1 MLDYDI
7 VACIASVV
15 LYVIIHKKNRK
26 IKRRY
31 WVRPS
36 LRNRPNVSPILEDFR
51 RDDINRRNI
60 RSKFNT
66 FLRISSEEFE
76 ILLNLTGPMI
86 SKTDTRWRN
95 AVSASDRLAI
105 TLRYLATGDSYFS
118 LGTLFKVS
126 PQVIS
131 LIILDVCQTLVSTLS
146 NYLRMPNTH
155 GEWLSVA
162 RSFMQKWNVPNCV
175 GALDGKHIRI
185 LCPTNSGSEFFN
197 YKSYFSIVL
206 LALIDANYNFLYVDI
221 GCQGRIS
228 DGGVLRNS
236 TLFDMIRDGTLS
248 LPQAIPLQG
257 RNTPVPF
264 YFIGDDA
271 FPISQN
277 IIKPFFGYH
286 AKGSP
291 ERVFNYRLSRGRMVV
306 EDAFGILSNK
316 FRILHS
322 RIGLQN
328 EKAKIVVMACVHLH
342 NFMKRN
348 ERTTDGVLNEMQ
360 QNIPQ
365 IALNVEPSVI
375 RNELKCYFLSEQG
388 QLPWQYQI

>member
-1 MLDYDI
+1 MLDYNI

-36 LRNRPNVSPILEDFR
+36 LRNRPNVSLILEDFR
-51 RDDINRRNI
+51 KDDIKRRNI

-118 LGTLFKVS
+118 LGTLFKES
-126 PQVIS
+126 PQFIS
-131 LIILDVCQTLVSTLS
+131 LIIPEICQALISTLS
-146 NYLRMPNTH
+146 NYLRMPNTQ

-185 LCPTNSGSEFFN
+185 QCPNNSGSEFFN

-206 LALIDANYNFLYVDI
+206 LVLIDANYNFLYVDI

-257 RNTPVPF
+257 RNTPVHF

-277 IIKPFFGYH
+277 IIKPFSGYH

-291 ERVFNYRLSRGRMVV
+291 ERVFNYRISRRRMVV

-348 ERTTDGVLNEMQ
+348 ERTTDGVLNEEQ

-365 IALNVEPSVI
+365 IALNQEPSVI
-375 RNELKCYFLSEQG
+375 RNELKCYFLSKQG
-388 QLPWQYQI
+388 